1 MPRIDIVQIRICKF
15 QNDNRILILNL
26 IELFKGYIM
35 IVIVD
40 YGAGNLGSVVNMFRR
55 LGVSVRVA
63 NKPNELDGAT
73 AILLPGIGHFDSCS
87 KNLKI
92 RGFASALEE
101 HVFCRRLPLLGI
113 CVGAQLLTK
122 GSEEGDEP
130 GLGWIDA
137 VTRRFP
143 VKTDQNYKVPH
154 MGWNV
159 AEPAVKHQLLIGLE
173 SSPRFYFAHS
183 YHIQTSIPDTIL
195 CKTHHGLDF
204 ASGIYKDNIAGVQFH
219 PEKSH
224 KFGLK
229 LLKNFSEILNLKK

>member
-1 MPRIDIVQIRICKF
+1 
-15 QNDNRILILNL
+15 
-26 IELFKGYIM
+26 M

-40 YGAGNLGSVVNMFRR
+40 YGSGNLGSIINMLKRAGSSAR
-55 LGVSVRVA
+55 IA
-63 NKPNELDGAT
+63 DKPSELTGAT

-87 KNLKI
+87 KNLRV
-92 RGFASALEE
+92 RGFTSALEE
-101 HVFCRRLPLLGI
+101 PVLSRKVPLLGI

-143 VKTDQNYKVPH
+143 MMDDVNLKVPH

-159 AEPAVKHQLLIGLE
+159 ALPAVQHQLFAGLD
-173 SSPRFYFAHS
+173 SSPRFYFVHS
-183 YHIQTSIPDTIL
+183 YYMQASNRHSVL
-195 CKTHHGLDF
+195 CSSTHGLDF
-204 ASGIYKDNIAGVQFH
+204 ASGIYSNNIAGVQFH

-224 KFGLK
+224 RFGLQ
-229 LLKNFSEILNLKK
+229 LLKNFSVISDTK